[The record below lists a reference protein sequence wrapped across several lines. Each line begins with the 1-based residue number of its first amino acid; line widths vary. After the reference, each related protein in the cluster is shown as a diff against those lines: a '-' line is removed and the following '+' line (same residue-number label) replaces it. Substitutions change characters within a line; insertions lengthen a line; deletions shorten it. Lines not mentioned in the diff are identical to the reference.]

1 MVHPTPDG
9 LGGNRNPTLRRQILD
24 IAQAQSEPEIKPNRP
39 LNDLW
44 RESISVVADF
54 LHRFGYRAA

>member
-9 LGGNRNPTLRRQILD
+9 LVGDRNPTLRQQILD

-39 LNDLW
+39 LNDLG